1 MAEAARRPDD
11 AVVPEGFRTIWDGW
25 HILRHDRQYGAM
37 GGETP
42 IPFLAIDAWARRYR
56 IADADFDM
64 ARRLILAMDGVHLEI
79 VARRAREAADQA
91 ERDRREG

>member
-1 MAEAARRPDD
+1 MAAAARRPDD
-11 AVVPEGFRTIWDGW
+11 AFVPDGFRIVWDGW

-42 IPFLAIDAWARRYR
+42 IPFTAIDAWARRYR
-56 IADADFDM
+56 VPDSEFDM

-79 VARRAREAADQA
+79 VARRAREAAEQA
-91 ERDRREG
+91 DRDRREG